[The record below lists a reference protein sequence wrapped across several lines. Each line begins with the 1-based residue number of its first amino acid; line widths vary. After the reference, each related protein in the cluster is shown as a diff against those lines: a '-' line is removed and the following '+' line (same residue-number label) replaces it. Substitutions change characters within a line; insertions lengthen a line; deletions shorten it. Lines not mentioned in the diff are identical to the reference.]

1 MRNKAALYGAAI
13 ALVLVASTL
22 ALPASRTASAGGADA
37 AQVEATP
44 QTQGS
49 ITVHQLLR
57 SRLDWSLRLTRALRL
72 IDQPPAPPS
81 SYGTLTIIDEPDPAG
96 REDDGEDPP
105 SGDRPTPVDRDSN
118 HFRDWADGIVE
129 PGAS

>member
-1 MRNKAALYGAAI
+1 MRNKATLYGAAI

-22 ALPASRTASAGGADA
+22 ALPASKTASAGRVDA

-44 QTQGS
+44 QAQGS

-57 SRLDWSLRLTRALRL
+57 SRLNWSLRLTRALRL

-96 REDDGEDPP
+96 REEDPT
-105 SGDRPTPVDRDSN
+105 SGERPTPVERDPN
-118 HFRDWADGIVE
+118 HFRDWGDGIVE
-129 PGAS
+129 PGVG